1 MAGPNISA
9 RKFNKGVSV
18 MSRETVD
25 VLIIGAGP
33 AGLQAALHAA
43 RKKVSVLVLGRSRQ
57 SSIAAAHVENYLGVA
72 GVTSGADLLEVGLAQ
87 VTKFGAEILAED
99 VLHLEQDGDSFL
111 VRTES
116 REIQAHAVIIAT
128 GTARKKLKVPGEKEL
143 AGRGVSYC
151 VDCDANFFRQAR
163 VAVVGDGSAAVDGA
177 LTLTGYASQ
186 VYLITR
192 DLKVSGDLADR
203 LAASQVEVL
212 AGTWVKE
219 ITGEQA
225 VTGVILENDQTI
237 EVEGIFIELG
247 AKGAMELAVNVGVL
261 MDSETFTHIATD
273 RKQATNVPG
282 IYAAGDIAGHPYQM
296 AKAVGEGCVA
306 GMEAATFARKKRQGA
321 VGV

>member
-1 MAGPNISA
+1 
-9 RKFNKGVSV
+9 
-18 MSRETVD
+18 MSQETVD

-33 AGLQAALHAA
+33 AGLQAAMHAA
-43 RKKVSVLVLGRSRQ
+43 RKKVAVMVVGRPEQ
-57 SSIAAAHVENYLGVA
+57 SSIAAAHVENYLGVG
-72 GVTSGADLLEVGLAQ
+72 GVASGADLLAVGLEQAK
-87 VTKFGAEILAED
+87 KFGAEVLTED
-99 VLHLEQDGDSFL
+99 VLHLSQEGETFL
-111 VRTES
+111 IRTES
-116 REIQAHAVIIAT
+116 REFLAYTVIIAS

-177 LTLTGYASQ
+177 LTLTGYASK
-186 VYLITR
+186 VYLVSR
-192 DLKVSGDLADR
+192 ELKVAGELTAK

-225 VTGVILENDQTI
+225 VTGVILDDGRNLEL
-237 EVEGIFIELG
+237 EGIFIELG
-247 AKGAMELAVNVGVL
+247 AKGAMELAVNVGVM

-273 RKQATNVPG
+273 RKQATNIPG

-321 VGV
+321 AGE